1 MKPSILLIVLLL
13 AVNLS
18 NAQTALFNA
27 KTLASSVGN
36 WKGSLTYLD
45 YSTGKPFSMAAN
57 LIITQTKDQS
67 GYIRRF
73 EYPKEPHA
81 NSSDTLYITNQQFGD
96 GQIVSFSQ
104 RAPGDFTLVTER
116 QGQDGNDQKPARIRL
131 TYHITPNQ
139 YQLVK
144 DVLFEGSSTW
154 VKRHEYLF
162 SR

>member
-13 AVNLS
+13 TANLS
-18 NAQTALFNA
+18 NAQSSLPDS
-27 KTLASSVGN
+27 KTLASSVGKWN
-36 WKGSLTYLD
+36 GSLTYLD

-57 LIITQTKDQS
+57 LIIRQTKDQL

-81 NSSDTLYITNQQFGD
+81 NSSDTLYLANQQFGD

-116 QGQDGNDQKPARIRL
+116 QGRDGNDQKPARIRL

-144 DVLFEGSSTW
+144 DVLFDGSSTW

>member
-1 MKPSILLIVLLL
+1 MKPSMLLIVLLL
-13 AVNLS
+13 AANLVNGQSSMLDS
-18 NAQTALFNA
+18 

-36 WKGSLTYLD
+36 WNGTLTYLD
-45 YSTGKPFSMAAN
+45 YSSGKPFSMAAN
-57 LIITQTKDQS
+57 LIISQTKDQS

-81 NSSDTLYITNQQFGD
+81 NSSDTLYLTNHQFGD
-96 GQIVSFSQ
+96 GQIVSFHQHAS
-104 RAPGDFTLVTER
+104 GDFTLVTER
-116 QGQDGNDQKPARIRL
+116 QGQDGNDHKLARIRL
-131 TYHITPNQ
+131 TYHISPNK

-154 VKRHEYLF
+154 IKRHEYLF

>member
-13 AVNLS
+13 TANLS
-18 NAQTALFNA
+18 NAQSSLPDS

-45 YSTGKPFSMAAN
+45 YSSGKPFSMAAN
-57 LIITQTKDQS
+57 LIIRQTKDQS

-96 GQIVSFSQ
+96 GQIVSFQQ
-104 RAPGDFTLVTER
+104 RASGDFTLVTER
-116 QGQDGNDQKPARIRL
+116 QGQDGNDHKPARIRL
-131 TYHITPNQ
+131 TYHISPNK

-154 VKRHEYLF
+154 IKRHEYLF